1 MAADYWQEHDRTFHA
16 LSRQGFTGGDYG
28 GVFPFND
35 PPPTALRP
43 KWQGKVV
50 ELPEPDTIAA
60 GLSDIL
66 DARRSVR
73 TPKGITPRQLATVL
87 DLFRIRERLPGPRYE
102 ALRKAIPGGGGMH
115 GLEAYVALRA
125 CEGLHAGIYWYDPEH
140 GHLVRVSGFTTECI
154 ALLDG
159 AGISAGVEHQ
169 PAALIILAA
178 RFARW
183 QHKYR
188 RMAYAAI
195 LKDAGV
201 VYGNLYLVATALGL
215 NVSALGGGDSE
226 LFGRATGLDPWQEG
240 SVAEFSIW

>member
-1 MAADYWQEHDRTFHA
+1 MPDYWQEHDRTFHA
-16 LSRQGFTGGDYG
+16 LSRQGFASGPYG
-28 GVFPFND
+28 GVFPFAD
-35 PPPTALRP
+35 PPPPALRP
-43 KWQGKVV
+43 KWRGTVA
-50 ELPEPDTIAA
+50 ELPEPEP
-60 GLSDIL
+60 L
-66 DARRSVR
+66 DYELGELLVERRSVR
-73 TPKGITPRQLATVL
+73 DPKGITPRQLATVL

-140 GHLVRVSGFTTECI
+140 GHLVRVSGLTTECI
-154 ALLDG
+154 ALLDD
-159 AGISAGVEHQ
+159 AGRSAGVEHQ
-169 PAALIILAA
+169 PAALVILAA

-201 VYGNLYLVATALGL
+201 AYCAMQLVTTALGL
-215 NVSALGGGDSE
+215 HACPLGGGDSE
-226 LFGRATGLDPWQEG
+226 LFSRATGMDPWVEG
-240 SVAEFSIW
+240 SVAELAIW